1 MGWRD
6 AIAMAGRE
14 LRRRPGRAI
23 LTIVSVAL
31 AAALLTALVA
41 IASTG
46 RDRVLDQ
53 ITHGGALASISV
65 AAAAP
70 NPSQE
75 GLDSPTPGKAKF
87 ITGAALSAM
96 KKIPNVKIVIP
107 IRQAEVIV
115 LPPAQ
120 PPKGSTLS
128 APTGHSP
135 VVPIYVNNL
144 VGVDL
149 NQVSSLPISL
159 LVGKYPS
166 TGSTTEVDVTS
177 DYLMH
182 LGLAKASAREV
193 VGTDIQLGAFRVLG
207 GHFRVGLRWN
217 TLEIVG
223 VVDQQAGS
231 GEFLTYP
238 SLAASDFRWTAAGR
252 ANGDFGAP
260 RSPYAG
266 VLVEADQ
273 LSHVSAVRDR
283 IATIGYSSGAPEDV
297 IVSVEKYLHVIEF
310 ILTAIGVVALAIA
323 ALGIANALLAAVRE
337 RRREIGVMKAIGA
350 RDRDVMRTFLVEAGC
365 LGLVGGI
372 LGTAIGIAIFSESG
386 ISPTA
391 TSPRKA
397 CAASPSPLPG
407 RSPSRRPWG
416 PWWCRWL
423 PAPSQHIVRRA
434 SRLAKRWKRDEAVPD
449 GARSPRSRR
458 TGAVGVL
465 GHQSNHDGR
474 IQRLIGSSYLRRP
487 RRKRLERE
495 QNQI

>member
-23 LTIVSVAL
+23 LTMVSVAL

-46 RDRVLDQ
+46 RNRVLDQ

-65 AAAAP
+65 AAAAA

-75 GLDSPTPGKAKF
+75 GLDNPTPGKSKLL
-87 ITGAALSAM
+87 TGSALSAM
-96 KKIPNVKIVIP
+96 SEIPNVTAVIP

-115 LPPAQ
+115 LPPGQ
-120 PPKGSTLS
+120 PPRGSSLCVRPN
-128 APTGHSP
+128 AVGKCQAVPGQSP
-135 VVPIYVNNL
+135 GPPSVPIYVNDV
-144 VGVDL
+144 VGVNLDHL
-149 NQVSSLPISL
+149 SSLPISL
-159 LVGKYPS
+159 LVGNYPS

-177 DYLMH
+177 DYLKH
-182 LGLAKASAREV
+182 LGLTNASAREV
-193 VGTDIQLGAFRVLG
+193 IGTDVQLGAFRVLG
-207 GHFRVGLRWN
+207 GHFRVGLRWS

-223 VVDQQAGS
+223 VVNQQAGS

-238 SLAASDFRWTAAGR
+238 NLVEADFSWTAAGR
-252 ANGDFGAP
+252 VNGDFGAP
-260 RSPYAG
+260 RSVYAG
-266 VLVEADQ
+266 VLIEADQ
-273 LSHVSAVRDR
+273 LSHVSAVRNR
-283 IATIGYSSGAPEDV
+283 IATIGYSSSAPEDV

-372 LGTAIGIAIFSESG
+372 VGTAIGIVIFLG
-386 ISPTA
+386 IGDFA
-391 TSPRKA
+391 NRYLTSQGLRGVPITIA
-397 CAASPSPLPG
+397 WDIPVGASLGAMVVSVLAG
-407 RSPSRRPWG
+407 AV
-416 PWWCRWL
+416 
-423 PAPSQHIVRRA
+423 PAHRA
-434 SRLAKRWKRDEAVPD
+434 SRLSAREAVE
-449 GARSPRSRR
+449 A
-458 TGAVGVL
+458 
-465 GHQSNHDGR
+465 
-474 IQRLIGSSYLRRP
+474 
-487 RRKRLERE
+487 
-495 QNQI
+495 